1 MTYNVF
7 GGTLGLNLAQSIN
20 QSLATRK
27 LSVCLS
33 VKRVDCDKT
42 EEIPVHQIFVPHERS
57 FTVLLYLVLVLVL
70 KYIFQVLV
78 LVLVLAY
85 KVQVLVLVLESLVL
99 VLAGTGTCN
108 KVLVAKKKIF
118 LCC

>member
-27 LSVCLS
+27 LSVSLS

-42 EEIPVHQIFVPHERS
+42 EEIHVHQIFVPHERS
-57 FTVLLYLVLVLVL
+57 FKVLLYLVYTGTGTNKLYLST
-70 KYIFQVLV
+70 F
-78 LVLVLAY
+78 
-85 KVQVLVLVLESLVL
+85 SGT
-99 VLAGTGTCN
+99 GTGTCTCITKYRYLYWYLN
-108 KVLVAKKKIF
+108 L
-118 LCC
+118 